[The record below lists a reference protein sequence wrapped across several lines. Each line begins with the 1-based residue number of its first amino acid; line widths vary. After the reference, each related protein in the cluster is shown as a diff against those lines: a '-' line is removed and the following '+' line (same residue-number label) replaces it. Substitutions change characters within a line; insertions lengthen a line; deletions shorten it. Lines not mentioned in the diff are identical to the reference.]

1 MAKEWVDHSLDMAKK
16 AKNKLEAA
24 ERAYVDADK
33 KLNETLAQLT
43 EVEKAHKNA
52 KSAFKGYEKQA
63 IEALEAQ
70 KKTKNKMALTVVGLK
85 QAKKQLEAKKVEKS
99 QAEQGTYDV
108 GMTKVAESLT
118 T

>member
-24 ERAYVDADK
+24 KRAYADADK
-33 KLNETLAQLT
+33 KLNETFAQLT
-43 EVEKAHKNA
+43 KVEKAHRNA

-63 IEALEAQ
+63 IEAQ
-70 KKTKNKMALTVVGLK
+70 KKTKNKMALTVVELK
-85 QAKKQLEAKKVEKS
+85 QAKKQLEAKEVEKS